1 MCNSPNIIS
10 FTLSDLMQSTTT
22 MTPNDEESSEKL
34 YRPEAFVDSEYESNE
49 DDNQIPYSKV
59 NNNVEF
65 EGMVNAGA
73 NDLHPPNSG
82 MEEGQYSEIP
92 CVPQS
97 KGPPKSVHQHEFDPS
112 DARSGESYSS
122 DMFVDTEAD
131 SDDNSDMFVF
141 CSR

>member
-10 FTLSDLMQSTTT
+10 FPPSDLMQSATT

-49 DDNQIPYSKV
+49 DDNQIPCSKV
-59 NNNVEF
+59 NKNVEF
-65 EGMVNAGA
+65 EGMVISSNAGA

-92 CVPQS
+92 GVAQS

-112 DARSGESYSS
+112 DVRSGKSYSS

-131 SDDNSDMFVF
+131 SDDNSVF